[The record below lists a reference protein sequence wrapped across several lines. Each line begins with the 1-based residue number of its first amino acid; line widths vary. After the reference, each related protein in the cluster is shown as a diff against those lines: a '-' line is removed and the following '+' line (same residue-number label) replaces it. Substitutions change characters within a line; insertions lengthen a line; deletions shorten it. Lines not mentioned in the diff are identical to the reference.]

1 MTAAVLERDHISW
14 KPHAH
19 IDKFRAT
26 DEREAAFTLFPRRAR
41 ALEKMGLISKG
52 EHGGLERSPLLAKA
66 HELPRKAGLDK
77 VEALLIPHITADML
91 LKVGADVI
99 GTVDEPG
106 NLLLNAGIN
115 RMGSLLIGGG
125 GQVYNNTNTAIGV
138 GDTATAAAATQTDLS
153 AAVNAANRYF
163 QMADATYPTFATQ
176 VLTVVATFASGN
188 ANFAWNE
195 WMIDQHTASGATAA
209 VAAALNRKVVSLGT
223 KTSAAAWA
231 FTVTITIS

>member
-1 MTAAVLERDHISW
+1 MTTTVMESDHLSW
-14 KPHAH
+14 QPHAH
-19 IDKFRAT
+19 VDKFRVA
-26 DEREAAFTLFPRRAR
+26 DERDAMHILYPRRA
-41 ALEKMGLISKG
+41 ALVEKAKNKG
-52 EHGGLERSPLLAKA
+52 FK
-66 HELPRKAGLDK
+66 LPKGIVPAITRDQFF
-77 VEALLIPHITADML
+77 ALNFDPYA
-91 LKVGADVI
+91 VA
-99 GTVDEPG
+99 DEPG